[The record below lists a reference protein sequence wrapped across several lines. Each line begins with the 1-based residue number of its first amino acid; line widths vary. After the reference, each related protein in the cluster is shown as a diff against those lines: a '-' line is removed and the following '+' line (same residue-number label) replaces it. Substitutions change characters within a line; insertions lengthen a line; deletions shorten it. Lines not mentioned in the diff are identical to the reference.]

1 MIRTIGVIAEFVT
14 GVYLGEVVS
23 ALYRQV
29 ATRGARLIAI
39 RTGDVHGHYNQ
50 DLGLDCADAWIIVL
64 NSVSHELAARISA
77 SGKPACSIG
86 YNFHLPGFA
95 SVRSDN
101 HGGVTG
107 LMQRFWEEGHRRFA
121 FIGYPPESDI
131 VEREAAFSDFITR
144 YAGQGAEARTV
155 ACSDYSYLGG
165 YNAAEAL
172 LAGGREFTALV
183 AGNDQNALGA
193 QACLRE
199 AGLRIPED
207 VVVIG
212 YDNSPMARAPGVGL
226 ASMDQNYDAQA
237 SAALDTIWRALDD
250 PAAVQHPVEV
260 RVPPIFIGRSSVGV
274 TAPPPEET
282 TIARDIALSSI
293 AASDEMNRFMHAA
306 DQQHVPALLARLAS
320 RLRYAI
326 VADWLREPTPH
337 VRTRFAMPASS
348 DGLPAVPERHFP
360 MGLGSRFDEQKAG
373 DLTVVLPSDAVS
385 TGRSA
390 IAVGVP
396 ASAVADDFELM
407 LLAHEL
413 ELIAFG
419 IERMTLHQGLE
430 REVAARTEELRRVN
444 QELARTLD
452 SLGAA
457 QEELVRA
464 EKQAALG
471 TLVAGVA
478 HEINTPLGN
487 CVMSVSSI
495 TERARALR
503 PTLETGSLKRSML
516 EDLFVTIEGAGQLI
530 ERNLQHAVARLADFR
545 KLVSHESGG
554 QRNRFPL
561 APLVREVL
569 EVMRQRYP
577 DQDISAVLQIDDELQ
592 MDSFPLGLV
601 QVLSELV
608 ENAVLHGLSERSG
621 WVRVT
626 VRAEAG
632 EVLITVLDNG
642 RGVPAEDVGKVFDP
656 FFTSRMG
663 QYSGLGLSMVFNLVT
678 GQLRGRIWCVAPPE
692 GGARFMVHLP
702 LQVQAEET

>member
-29 ATRGARLIAI
+29 AKRGARLIAI
-39 RTGDVHGHYNQ
+39 RTGDVHGHYSQ
-50 DLGLDCADAWIIVL
+50 SLGLDCADAWIVVL
-64 NSVSHELAARISA
+64 NSASHELAAQIVE
-77 SGKPACSIG
+77 SGKPGCAIG

-101 HGGVTG
+101 RAGVNAA
-107 LMQRFWEEGHRRFA
+107 MQRLWALGHRRFA
-121 FIGYPPESDI
+121 FVGYPLESDI
-131 VEREAAFSDFITR
+131 VEREAAFRDFIR
-144 YAGQGAEARTV
+144 DHADQGAEARIV
-155 ACSDYSYLGG
+155 ACGDYSYLGG
-165 YNAAEAL
+165 FNATGQL
-172 LAGGREFTALV
+172 LAGGRDFTALL

-193 QACLRE
+193 QARVRE
-199 AGLRIPED
+199 AGLRVPED
-207 VVVIG
+207 VMVVG
-212 YDNSPMARAPGVGL
+212 YDNSPMARAPGAGL
-226 ASMDQNYDAQA
+226 ASLDQDYDAQTN
-237 SAALDTIWRALDD
+237 AALDILWRALDG
-250 PAAVQHPVEV
+250 PAGAPTQIEV
-260 RVPPIFIGRSSVGV
+260 RVPPRFVPRASVGV
-274 TAPPPEET
+274 PENESERA
-282 TIARDIALSSI
+282 TIPRDIALSSI

-306 DQQHVPALLARLAS
+306 NQQHVPALLARLAS

-326 VADWLREPTPH
+326 VGDWLKEPEPQ
-337 VRTRFAMPASS
+337 VRPRFVMPTHAKL
-348 DGLPAVPERHFP
+348 LPTVSERRFP
-360 MGLGSRFDEQKAG
+360 LGLGTGFDEPMAG
-373 DLTVVLPSDAVS
+373 DLTVVLPSDAVA

-396 ASAVADDFELM
+396 ARVIADDFDLL

-419 IERMTLHQGLE
+419 IERMTLHHGLE
-430 REVAARTEELRRVN
+430 REVTARTEELRRVN
-444 QELARTLD
+444 GELARALD

-464 EKQAALG
+464 EKHAALG

-503 PTLETGSLKRSML
+503 PTLEQGALKRSML
-516 EDLFVTIEGAGQLI
+516 EDLFETIEGAGELI

-545 KLVSHESGG
+545 KLASHESGG
-554 QRNRFPL
+554 QRSRFAL

-569 EVMRQRYP
+569 EVLRQRYP
-577 DQDISAVLQIDDELQ
+577 EQEIGGTLQVDDALQ
-592 MDSFPLGLV
+592 MDSYPLALV
-601 QVLSELV
+601 QVLTELV
-608 ENAVLHGLSERSG
+608 ENAVLHGLRDRIG
-621 WVRVT
+621 WVRVS

-642 RGVPAEDVGKVFDP
+642 RGVPAEDVSKVFDP

-678 GQLRGRIWCVAPPE
+678 GQLRGRVWCVAPPD

-702 LQVQAEET
+702 LETPPAN